1 MKIGI
6 TLGLKDNKESIWTN
20 GIKQNVLMLV
30 HLLNNSKKEYD
41 VCILNSMNVDFTE
54 RPSYL
59 DGIDIHYFN
68 DKFLEMDLIIVMG
81 AQIHDYQLETFK
93 RSGDNKKV
101 VSYKCGNNYVI
112 HMENILF
119 RPSEDKKF
127 QYERHS
133 LKLHLERKQN
143 DCFWYNTNN
152 GICLYNPNYLLLHE
166 TSFLLFEIGRA
177 HV

>member
-30 HLLNNSKKEYD
+30 HLLKNSKKKYD

-68 DKFLEMDLIIVMG
+68 DKFLEMDLLIVMG
-81 AQIHDYQLETFK
+81 AQIFDYQVQVRI
-93 RSGDNKKV
+93 RSFNMNVNMMKYGMFHNK
-101 VSYKCGNNYVI
+101 
-112 HMENILF
+112 M
-119 RPSEDKKF
+119 R
-127 QYERHS
+127 
-133 LKLHLERKQN
+133 
-143 DCFWYNTNN
+143 
-152 GICLYNPNYLLLHE
+152 
-166 TSFLLFEIGRA
+166 
-177 HV
+177 